1 MALSQSTGVATMAH
15 KKPYVSKRTRAWRA
29 MNAAWQQ
36 VLKAEAYPKFK
47 PELAEA
53 LCQHAY
59 AEWRK
64 TVREW
69 RTVA

>member
-1 MALSQSTGVATMAH
+1 
-15 KKPYVSKRTRAWRA
+15 

-64 TVREW
+64 AVHEW
-69 RTVA
+69 RAVA